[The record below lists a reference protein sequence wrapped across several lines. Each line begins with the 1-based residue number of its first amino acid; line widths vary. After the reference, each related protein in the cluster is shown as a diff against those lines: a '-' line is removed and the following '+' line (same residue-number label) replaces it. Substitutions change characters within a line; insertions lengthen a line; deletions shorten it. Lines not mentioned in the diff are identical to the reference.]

1 MHFFAEPAGS
11 MTSPSIFVS
20 GLEWHQIVVRKSG
33 PLMEMFYDNAVI
45 ASGSAGAIPA
55 TSAPLL
61 LGRRDGSQ
69 EFPFLGRMDEIAI
82 WNRSLNA
89 GEIAQLYN
97 NGNGL
102 QLTVVPEPVAPVF
115 AVLVIAAI
123 AQTGRRKQ
131 VRPTVGGSG

>member
-1 MHFFAEPAGS
+1 
-11 MTSPSIFVS
+11 
-20 GLEWHQIVVRKSG
+20 
-33 PLMEMFYDNAVI
+33 MEMFYDNAVI